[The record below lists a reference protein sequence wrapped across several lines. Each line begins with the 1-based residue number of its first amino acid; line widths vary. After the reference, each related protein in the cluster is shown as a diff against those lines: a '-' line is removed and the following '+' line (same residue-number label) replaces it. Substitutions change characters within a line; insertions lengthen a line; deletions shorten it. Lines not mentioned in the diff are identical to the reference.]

1 MSLQELVARYGE
13 TKAKM
18 DSYKKQVDSDNKS
31 IKTLMEELKQ
41 YECAA
46 GGFVA
51 KLSIIES
58 ESFNDEKLLGVLKE
72 LGLVECVKSKEYVD
86 MDVLENLIYT
96 NKLDPTKLAE
106 CKQSSSS
113 SRLTIS
119 KEKK

>member
-41 YECAA
+41 YECSA

-58 ESFNDEKLLGVLKE
+58 ESFNDEKLLSVLKE
-72 LGLVECVKSKEYVD
+72 LGLVECVKSREYVD

-96 NKLDPTKLAE
+96 NKLDPAKLAE